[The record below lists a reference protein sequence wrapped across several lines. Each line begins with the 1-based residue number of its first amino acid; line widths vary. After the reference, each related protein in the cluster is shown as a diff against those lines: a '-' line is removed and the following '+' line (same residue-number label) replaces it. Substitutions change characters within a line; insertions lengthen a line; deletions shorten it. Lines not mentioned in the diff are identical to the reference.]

1 MADRG
6 RDADARQADQQTPG
20 LRLRDLQQRGHGGE
34 SVRGPLP
41 RDQQQDGGVQEGA
54 AQGGHAAGQPGQ
66 GQVPDPVA
74 GGPAD
79 HGALPPPPAALLPL
93 PPPSCDRP
101 RPPAPPPSCPPQLQ
115 LGLPV
120 GSWAAVGAS
129 SGSAPGHG
137 PPPDSRHVEL
147 LAS

>member
-1 MADRG
+1 M
-6 RDADARQADQQTPG
+6 
-20 LRLRDLQQRGHGGE
+20 
-34 SVRGPLP
+34 RGPLP

-66 GQVPDPVA
+66 GQVPDAVA

-101 RPPAPPPSCPPQLQ
+101 RPPAAPPSCPPQLQ
-115 LGLPV
+115 LGSCLPV
-120 GSWAAVGAS
+120 SSWAAVGAS
-129 SGSAPGHG
+129 SGPAPGHG